1 MCKNNCLNDSIYENL
16 LQNPCKD
23 QFAVYSLDKVRPRL
37 KYTRKKVVFNKIVK
51 FDDQSQGD
59 LTLASLFVISNS
71 YNIDNVLK
79 YYISLKE
86 ADFTRQCTH

>member
-1 MCKNNCLNDSIYENL
+1 M
-16 LQNPCKD
+16 
-23 QFAVYSLDKVRPRL
+23 L
-37 KYTRKKVVFNKIVK
+37 KYTRKKVVFNKIVQ
-51 FDDQSQGD
+51 FDDKSQGD

-79 YYISLKE
+79 YNISLKE